1 LLKYKDIHI
10 PSQYTILGILDEN
23 IARVVA
29 TWWSFYSFR
38 DVNNI
43 VGTKPRFII
52 QNDEFVL
59 LPNPTKNYQ
68 DLQRLHDPNFIKSLK
83 EHDYWPHYHQEMN
96 APPRLRWPAMATILP
111 HVDFFVSQIMVM
123 YKNRFA
129 PTYESETSQ
138 RRFYHLYQQH
148 PEALKIMQYIIHEF
162 VQTAY
167 QRGEIPII
175 LVFPIKDSMQIIKT
189 YHKKPYQKLVDYL
202 QEMEYHFIDFGDVFL
217 EADYQQ
223 LYFDNDF
230 HLSAKGNEQVAE
242 KLIRYIKELES

>member
-1 LLKYKDIHI
+1 
-10 PSQYTILGILDEN
+10 
-23 IARVVA
+23 
-29 TWWSFYSFR
+29 
-38 DVNNI
+38 
-43 VGTKPRFII
+43 
-52 QNDEFVL
+52 
-59 LPNPTKNYQ
+59 
-68 DLQRLHDPNFIKSLK
+68 
-83 EHDYWPHYHQEMN
+83 
-96 APPRLRWPAMATILP
+96 
-111 HVDFFVSQIMVM
+111 MVM
-123 YKNRFA
+123 YKNQFA
-129 PTYESETSQ
+129 PTYDSETSQ

-162 VQTAY
+162 VQTAH